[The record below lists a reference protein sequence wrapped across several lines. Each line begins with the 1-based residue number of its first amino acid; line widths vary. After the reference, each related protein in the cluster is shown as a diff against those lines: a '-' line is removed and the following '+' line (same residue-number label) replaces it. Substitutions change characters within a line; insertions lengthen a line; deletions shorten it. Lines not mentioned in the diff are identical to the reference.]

1 MSEATIT
8 LDSQD
13 EAVVLFGL
21 RDQHL
26 REIRNTTGAQ
36 VVARG
41 DTITVKGTDEQVDLV
56 QRVLRQL
63 RGLVSRQGSLSLE
76 DVRTILEVIQQGGD
90 RLPAG
95 PPPGAGGGEA
105 AVSRFVRPRTDGQS
119 RYVRAMRDHDM
130 TLCVGPAGTGKTYLA
145 VGMAVSQ
152 LRQGAVKKIVLV
164 RPAVEAG
171 ERLGFLPGDIVAK
184 VNPYLRPLFD
194 ALNDMMDYEQV
205 KRYMDNDII
214 EIVPL
219 AFMRGR
225 TLSNAV
231 IILDEGQNTTVSQMK
246 MFLTRMGQGSK
257 IIVTGDITQ
266 VDLPRDV
273 RSGLTDAVE
282 RLKNFER
289 IAIVYL
295 DENDIVRH
303 PLVSQVLR
311 AYEDKPRKKKD

>member
-21 RDQHL
+21 RDQYL

-63 RGLVSRQGSLSLE
+63 RGLVARQGSLSLE

-95 PPPGAGGGEA
+95 PPPGAGGGGEA

-130 TLCVGPAGTGKTYLA
+130 T
-145 VGMAVSQ
+145 
-152 LRQGAVKKIVLV
+152 
-164 RPAVEAG
+164 
-171 ERLGFLPGDIVAK
+171 
-184 VNPYLRPLFD
+184 
-194 ALNDMMDYEQV
+194 
-205 KRYMDNDII
+205 
-214 EIVPL
+214 
-219 AFMRGR
+219 
-225 TLSNAV
+225 
-231 IILDEGQNTTVSQMK
+231 
-246 MFLTRMGQGSK
+246 
-257 IIVTGDITQ
+257 
-266 VDLPRDV
+266 
-273 RSGLTDAVE
+273 
-282 RLKNFER
+282 
-289 IAIVYL
+289 
-295 DENDIVRH
+295 
-303 PLVSQVLR
+303 
-311 AYEDKPRKKKD
+311 